1 MKSTRK
7 FNMKSRGDDETIGD
21 VDDVITNNF
30 TRGEEFNSFT
40 LHIVDY
46 SVIRDFRVNLKSKG
60 HISKIEFRITKADYD
75 EMPTVGMILNNVFNF
90 ARIQREKLGPS
101 KLGGKTLKRRYQHLT
116 SGIHC

>member
-7 FNMKSRGDDETIGD
+7 FNMKSRGDDETIRD

-30 TRGEEFNSFT
+30 TGGEEFNSFT
-40 LHIVDY
+40 LHIVDC
-46 SVIRDFRVNLKSKG
+46 S
-60 HISKIEFRITKADYD
+60 ADYD

-90 ARIQREKLGPS
+90 ARIQRGRLGPS